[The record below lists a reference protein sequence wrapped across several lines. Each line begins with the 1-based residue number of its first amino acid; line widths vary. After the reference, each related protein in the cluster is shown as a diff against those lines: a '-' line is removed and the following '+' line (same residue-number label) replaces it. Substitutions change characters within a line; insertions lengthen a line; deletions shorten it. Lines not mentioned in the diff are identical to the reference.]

1 MTMVSSSENGHS
13 LAEQLPKLQEILS
26 AGQAAYIKPNGT
38 SMLPMLRQGI
48 DAVVLGAVPEK
59 LRKYDLPL
67 YRRDNGMFVMHRIV
81 KVGKTY
87 TCVGDNQF
95 QLEKELRPDQ
105 MIAVVIGFYRG
116 ERYYPVSAPSYQ
128 IYCRFWH
135 YTRFFRRV
143 WRAVKRRIKRFLK

>member
-1 MTMVSSSENGHS
+1 MRTDSSFENETS
-13 LAEQLPKLQEILS
+13 LAKQLPHLQELLRS
-26 AGQAAYIKPNGT
+26 GKAVFIKPNGT

-48 DAVVLGAVPEK
+48 DGVVLCAVPEN

-95 QLEKELRPDQ
+95 HLEKGLRQDQ
-105 MIAVVIGFYRG
+105 MIAVVTGFYRG
-116 ERYYPVSAPSYQ
+116 DRYYPVSALSYQ

-135 YTRFFRRV
+135 YTRFIRRV